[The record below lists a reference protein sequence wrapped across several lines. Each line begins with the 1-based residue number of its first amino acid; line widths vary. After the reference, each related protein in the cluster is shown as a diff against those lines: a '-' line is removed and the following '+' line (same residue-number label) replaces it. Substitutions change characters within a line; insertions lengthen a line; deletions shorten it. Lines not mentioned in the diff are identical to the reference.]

1 MYSGGLMNHEQDIL
15 VPFIESV
22 VDSLTHC
29 IQSSLAKRAFKQCFP
44 RLGLRENLES
54 GWEQNAEAM
63 ITAIVRLS
71 CYLLSKKLKLF
82 LVIP

>member
-1 MYSGGLMNHEQDIL
+1 MNIEQDIL

-29 IQSSLAKRAFKQCFP
+29 IRASLAKRAFKQCFP

-54 GWEQNAEAM
+54 GWEQNAEAL
-63 ITAIVRLS
+63 IAAIVRLS
-71 CYLLSKKLKLF
+71 RY
-82 LVIP
+82 I